1 MIYQELFMTE
11 QIYST
16 MAQSI
21 IDGES
26 EEAEKLAMQSIE
38 LGIDPLDAIN
48 QGFALGIDHVGNL
61 FSCGNAFL
69 PELVMAGEAMKAAVN
84 VLEPEM
90 AKQGKGRKMLG
101 TVVLGTIEGDIH
113 DIGKTLVGTMLSV
126 AGFEVFDLGVDVPVM
141 TLVEIAREKNA
152 DIIGVSALLTTTMV
166 KQRDVVEA
174 LEDLGLRDKVKVLVG
189 GAPVTSNW
197 AEEIG
202 ADGYSEDAVG
212 AVAVAKKLLA
222 A

>member
-1 MIYQELFMTE
+1 MND
-11 QIYST
+11 QIYSA

-26 EEAEKLAMQSIE
+26 EQAEKLARQAIE

-48 QGFALGIDHVGNL
+48 QGFVVGVDHVGSL
-61 FSCGNAFL
+61 FSSGEAFL
-69 PELVMAGEAMKAAVN
+69 PELVMAGEAMKAAVDI
-84 VLEPEM
+84 LEPEIS
-90 AKQGKGRKMLG
+90 KQGKERKILGTIVLG
-101 TVVLGTIEGDIH
+101 TVEGDIH

-126 AGFEVFDLGVDVPVM
+126 AGFKVFDLGVDVPIM
-141 TLVEIAREKNA
+141 TLIEKARTENA
-152 DIIGVSALLTTTMV
+152 DILGVSALLTTTMV

-174 LEDLGLRDKVKVLVG
+174 LDDIGLRSVIKVMVG
-189 GAPVTSNW
+189 GAPVTREW

-212 AVAVAKKLLA
+212 AVMVAKELLVA
-222 A
+222 KALEKE